1 MKYFIKAVVTA
12 GVDINN
18 IKIKIT
24 LLFNRSVIINNIFTP
39 DFILEGRF
47 VIKSIDI
54 FY

>member
-1 MKYFIKAVVTA
+1 MYYSIKAVNIVQA
-12 GVDINN
+12 DINN

-24 LLFNRSVIINNIFTP
+24 PLFNRFVIINNVLMP
-39 DFILEGRF
+39 DLALREKS